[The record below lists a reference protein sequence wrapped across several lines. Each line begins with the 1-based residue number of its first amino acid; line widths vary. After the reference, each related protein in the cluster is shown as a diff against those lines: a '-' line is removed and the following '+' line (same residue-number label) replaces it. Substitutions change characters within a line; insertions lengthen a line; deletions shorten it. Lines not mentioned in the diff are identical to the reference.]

1 MNITVLS
8 LILLKV
14 ILILSLILTAFT
26 FFRDGRRRGDV
37 HKYMYA
43 TACILTSLYLTGYL
57 LNSYLEPDIR
67 GIVLNIIDWMFI
79 SGIVLLLT
87 GLGIMIR
94 LSKPKIARAPAILA
108 YLPVLIL
115 IVYPFVIE
123 TLLLKDFLYNLLFAG
138 AMLISIMM
146 FIILA
151 QRNRN
156 YYRIVVAVSLFT
168 IALISSVMD
177 YSLHLVLI
185 LLIAG
190 TIIVNTAYK
199 RNLLE
204 I

>member
-1 MNITVLS
+1 MNIGQLS
-8 LILLKV
+8 LVLLKV
-14 ILILSLILTAFT
+14 VLIISLILTSIT
-26 FFRDGRRRGDV
+26 FFKDGRRRGDV

-43 TACILTSLYLTGYL
+43 VACILTSLYLTGYL
-57 LNSYLEPDIR
+57 LQSYLEPGIR
-67 GIVLNIIDWMFI
+67 VILLNVIDWMFI

-138 AMLISIMM
+138 AMLISFMM
-146 FIILA
+146 FIILS
-151 QRNRN
+151 QRNKN
-156 YYRIVVAVSLFT
+156 YYKIVVAVSLFT
-168 IALISSVMD
+168 IALISNVLG
-177 YSLHLVLI
+177 YSLYIVLVL
-185 LLIAG
+185 LIIG
-190 TIIVNTAYK
+190 TIMVNTTYK